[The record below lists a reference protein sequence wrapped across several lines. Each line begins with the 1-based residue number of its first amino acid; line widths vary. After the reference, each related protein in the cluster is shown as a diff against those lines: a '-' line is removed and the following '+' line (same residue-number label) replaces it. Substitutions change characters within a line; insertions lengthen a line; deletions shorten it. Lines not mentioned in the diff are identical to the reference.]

1 MDETAKAQVQ
11 AILDG
16 VTAAL
21 NDDGIQTTG
30 FEFYHLLP
38 NNHFVATAI
47 GADDRRIMA
56 MSNLATGDFAYSDH
70 DPAELA
76 QIQGRIQNTHPGA
89 KLKWIG
95 DGQDGE
101 FAVYVGADGKLGSL
115 GI

>member
-1 MDETAKAQVQ
+1 MDEAAKAQVQ

-16 VTAAL
+16 MTAAL

-30 FEFYHLLP
+30 FDFYHLLP

-56 MSNLATGDFAYSDH
+56 MTNLVTGDFTCADH

-76 QIQGRIQNTHPGA
+76 QIQGRIDNSFPGG
-89 KLKWIG
+89 KLKWVG

-101 FAVYVGADGKLGSL
+101 FAVYAQDGELRS
-115 GI
+115 ISI

>member
-16 VTAAL
+16 MTAAL
-21 NDDGIQTTG
+21 NDEGIQTTG

-47 GADDRRIMA
+47 VHPDRRVFA
-56 MSNLATGDFAYSDH
+56 MTNLASGDFNYSDH

-76 QIQGRIQNTHPGA
+76 QIQGRIQNSHPGA

-95 DGQDGE
+95 QGQDGE
-101 FAVYVGADGKLGSL
+101 FAVYVQDGKLGSL